1 MTATAM
7 AREIAEQP
15 EAVRRTLAAH
25 LSRTDEIAALALPA
39 TLAWTLTPL
48 AGCARSPRPNS
59 STDRPDRSALISRRT
74 AQ

>member
-25 LSRTDEIAALALPA
+25 LSRTDEIAASPPA
-39 TLAWTLTPL
+39 
-48 AGCARSPRPNS
+48 AGSCSSPAPRGLRKV
-59 STDRPDRSALISRRT
+59 TQT
-74 AQ
+74 EFVH

>member
-25 LSRTDEIAALALPA
+25 LSRTDEIAALA
-39 TLAWTLTPL
+39 
-48 AGCARSPRPNS
+48 AGRRVLFVSAPRGLRKV
-59 STDRPDRSALISRRT
+59 TQT
-74 AQ
+74 EFVH